1 MIFKNLILYAAIFI
15 FCGCTSLSLNND
27 FQESIEG
34 KFSFFSTGEYI
45 SGNITL
51 SKKNNISQIKLTISG
66 VPRSFLITE
75 SLKKN
80 SYSYKYNFNEFSSFE
95 PVKYL
100 IEDISISQFLS
111 WLLEACN
118 EKECRD
124 FEKKDVSIFKESF
137 YGNKQIK
144 KIIGEY
150 KQFQFAMIFK
160 Q

>member
-1 MIFKNLILYAAIFI
+1 MIFKNLILYTAIFV
-15 FCGCTSLSLNND
+15 FYGCTSLPLND
-27 FQESIEG
+27 DIQERIEG

-45 SGNITL
+45 SGNIML
-51 SKKNNISQIKLTISG
+51 SKKDNISQIKLTISG

-75 SLKKN
+75 SLRKD

-111 WLLEACN
+111 WLLETCK
-118 EKECRD
+118 EKECRY
-124 FEKKDVSIFKESF
+124 FEKKDISIIKESF
-137 YGNKQIK
+137 YGNKRIK
-144 KIIGEY
+144 KIIGKY

-160 Q
+160 